1 MQTMI
6 ALIITA
12 ALQAGAPTVQAP
24 PALIDFLEAR
34 ATMRFTSRP
43 VNFRIEFKSASR
55 GKPKGALHDS
65 GVLFV
70 GTTDKG
76 IAWVSAPQ
84 KTEGFPFGDPPRAS
98 EGQRWFSQFCEPYQ
112 MGPLADPGSLL
123 KKLVRTLPLKGI
135 ENAPENAGEAGGQV
149 ITYRLEA
156 ARPTAKFYTFQSKTG
171 EARLHV
177 RKDGSPSSL
186 EVVQAYEGKLS
197 PHFGFYRLDR
207 RETWTFSV
215 SSGQFDTTKYS
226 LSLRRQDW
234 NESMEAKVELAVGAL
249 Q

>member
-6 ALIITA
+6 AFIITA
-12 ALQAGAPTVQAP
+12 TLQAGAPTVQAP
-24 PALIDFLEAR
+24 PALIGFLEAR

-43 VNFRIEFKSASR
+43 VDFRVDFKSASR
-55 GKPKGALHDS
+55 GKPKGAFQDS
-65 GVLFV
+65 GVLYV

-76 IAWVSAPQ
+76 VAWVSAPQ
-84 KTEGFPFGDPPRAS
+84 KTEGFPFGETPRAS

-123 KKLVRTLPLKGI
+123 KKLVSTLPLKGI
-135 ENAPENAGEAGGQV
+135 ENAPEIAGEAGGQV
-149 ITYRLEA
+149 LIYRLEA
-156 ARPTAKFYTFQSKTG
+156 PRPTAKFYTFQSKTG

-186 EVVQAYEGKLS
+186 EVVQSYEGRLS
-197 PHFGFYRLDR
+197 PHFGTYRLNR
-207 RETWTFSV
+207 RESWIFTVV
-215 SSGQFDTTKYS
+215 SGRIETTKYL

-234 NESMEAKVELAVGAL
+234 NESMEGEVELAVGAL